1 MLFSFF
7 MTKSQNKLKSK
18 KFLILGMIVTAFIS
32 RFIILG
38 EKIDISISWPLL
50 FKTYIVYA
58 NFEWLLYY
66 FFISKK
72 SNIFC

>member
-38 EKIDISISWPLL
+38 EKIDISIS
-50 FKTYIVYA
+50 
-58 NFEWLLYY
+58 
-66 FFISKK
+66 
-72 SNIFC
+72 